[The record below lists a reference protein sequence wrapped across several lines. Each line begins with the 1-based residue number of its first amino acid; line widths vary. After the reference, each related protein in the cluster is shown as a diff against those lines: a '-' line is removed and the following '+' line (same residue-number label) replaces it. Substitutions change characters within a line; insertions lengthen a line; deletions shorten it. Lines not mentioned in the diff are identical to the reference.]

1 MHMDA
6 LKSDP
11 GYCKIKG
18 IEKVA
23 DESTFHQF
31 LTKFEQENISQLQ
44 QINQSLL
51 VLRVIL
57 WVTVVTDIIR
67 LAPNAWLEKR

>member
-44 QINQSLL
+44 KTNQSLL
-51 VLRVIL
+51 VLKANIDGCREV
-57 WVTVVTDIIR
+57 
-67 LAPNAWLEKR
+67 